1 MSKFCHAAV
10 LMMLVGG
17 IATPAHPQQSDPAMP
32 ARPMDCSDAMNRL
45 APAIDDY
52 KRAKFALDRAIQLL
66 ASARFSS
73 RVGMMNIDLASRQAA
88 ADAAIAAYAGAI
100 GPAYGALALLD
111 ASCRDDA
118 ARLPVSRFARKLDG
132 DVSTFLSGGVDK
144 LADDQMED
152 IKKVFGGMKTPQK

>member
-17 IATPAHPQQSDPAMP
+17 IATPAHPQQSNPAS
-32 ARPMDCSDAMNRL
+32 PMDCSDAMNRL
-45 APAIDDY
+45 APVMVAY
-52 KRAKFALDRAIQLL
+52 NRAKFALDRAIQLL

-73 RVGMMNIDLASRQAA
+73 MVGMMNIDLASRQAD

-132 DVSTFLSGGVDK
+132 DVLRFLSSSVDK

-152 IKKVFGGMKTPQK
+152 IKKVFGGMKTRQK